1 MGDVVNIK
9 KYKAKARKILGYRMS
24 FYSEEEIEMAL
35 LALNMYGFH
44 EARYTRQHMKRV
56 DPVFIKR
63 CLLSLYNTDFLSMKG
78 RKIINNILDHIE
90 EIYDEKVG

>member
-9 KYKAKARKILGYRMS
+9 KWKNRPRRILGYRMS

-35 LALNMYGFH
+35 LALNMYGFR
-44 EARYTRQHMKRV
+44 EIKYTREYMRKV
-56 DPVFIKR
+56 DPMFIKR
-63 CLLSLYNTDFLSMKG
+63 CLLSLYNTNFLSSKG
-78 RKIINNILDHIE
+78 KGIINNIIDHVE